1 MSILITVCK
10 KKNAVLMASNKLTVT
25 PLGHWNCHIPDSWN
39 WTHYLHRGAFWVLI
53 WIMNNDS
60 QVWLDYSALS
70 LVSGGVKLILLTCS
84 AGFLQ
89 WYSSLICWPV
99 QLVFFNLQ
107 SDNVWLLSCLHVL
120 SLGCCLVPVLASSH
134 VWFLC

>member
-25 PLGHWNCHIPDSWN
+25 PLGHWNCHIPGIE
-39 WTHYLHRGAFWVLI
+39 HIIFIGVHFEFWYEF
-53 WIMNNDS
+53 MNNDS